1 MQTCPF
7 HESSTVQH
15 QDGDLNLVQC
25 EHCGEYRISDV
36 ALAQVAGFK
45 QEPEGWSSLLARRQV
60 ISSRDTRELSVA

>member
-7 HESSTVQH
+7 HEHSTVQH
-15 QDGDLNLVQC
+15 QGGDLNLVRC

-36 ALAQVAGFK
+36 ALAQVAALK
-45 QEPEGWSSLLARRQV
+45 QEPEGWSTLVSKRQV